1 MGRPKTAEREMVTCQ
16 TCGKQWEERVSK
28 HRRFCSKK
36 CDGQAQ
42 SQRQYKQVT
51 CVCEVCGKTYTVNPY
66 RVTKGTRF
74 CSRACANPVIAR
86 ETAMARGDAQRGTG
100 KRTKYV
106 KFRNR
111 HLHRHVAELK
121 LGRALLPGEVVHH
134 IDGNSLNN
142 HPDNIV
148 VTTQAIHARGHST
161 KGRICSIPGCGRKH
175 AAKGYCGK
183 HWKQSRRL

>member
-1 MGRPKTAEREMVTCQ
+1 MTQLWERYRPSTWGELA
-16 TCGKQWEERVSK
+16 GL
-28 HRRFCSKK
+28 
-36 CDGQAQ
+36 D
-42 SQRQYKQVT
+42 
-51 CVCEVCGKTYTVNPY
+51 
-66 RVTKGTRF
+66 
-74 CSRACANPVIAR
+74 
-86 ETAMARGDAQRGTG
+86 D
-100 KRTKYV
+100 
-106 KFRNR
+106 
-111 HLHRHVAELK
+111 VAELK